1 MSDRQSFTQA
11 VYDYLTA
18 RPCIYVHTNKLREL
32 GGRDAWR
39 TRIADAR
46 ARLRREA
53 GRYDHDPIQNKLVHR
68 KADGRTWVDSYYA
81 FIPFPEESVTVRVE
95 PNGQWAFL

>member
-39 TRIADAR
+39 TRSP
-46 ARLRREA
+46 
-53 GRYDHDPIQNKLVHR
+53 HDDR
-68 KADGRTWVDSYYA
+68 G
-81 FIPFPEESVTVRVE
+81 
-95 PNGQWAFL
+95 